1 MEKFFKLSEH
11 NTTARKEI
19 VAGITTFLT
28 MAYIIFLN
36 PTILA
41 DAGMDKGALITVTA
55 LAAFF
60 GTMLIGLWANV
71 PLAMAPGMGLNAFF
85 AYSLVLGNKITWE
98 TALGVVFI
106 SGVLFFVLT
115 ILGVREKIVN
125 AIPLSI
131 RIAIPAGIGL
141 FITLIG
147 LKNLE
152 IIVSNKHTLVTL
164 GSLTPTVLL
173 GLAGILIIGI
183 LEVKKIKGS
192 ILTGIIVT
200 TVLGVIFGE
209 VTMPESLISMPNSIM
224 PIAFKLDI
232 MGALKFGL
240 IGAIFSFMFV
250 DLFDSIGTM
259 VACSYEGGFVEED
272 GKIKNIDKM
281 LEADA
286 VATVFGSVMGT
297 STTTTYIES
306 ASGIADGGRT
316 GLTSVVTALLFLAAL
331 VFTPII
337 GIVPKFATAPAL
349 VIVGV
354 FMFKNIKM
362 IDFGDFSEGIP
373 AFLIIIMMP
382 LTFSISNGLSFGFIS
397 YVGINALSGNHKKV
411 SPVMWA
417 IAILA
422 VVNLVVVNL

>member
-209 VTMPESLISMPNSIM
+209 VTMPESLISMPHSIM

>member
-286 VATVFGSVMGT
+286 VATIFGSVMGT

>member
-11 NTTARKEI
+11 NTTVRKE
-19 VAGITTFLT
+19 VFAGITTFLT
-28 MAYIIFLN
+28 MAYIIFVN
-36 PTILA
+36 PDILA
-41 DAGMDKGALITVTA
+41 NAGMDKGALITVTA

-85 AYSLVLGNKITWE
+85 AYSLVIGNKISWE

-115 ILGVREKIVN
+115 IIGVREKIVN

-152 IIVSNKHTLVTL
+152 IIVSNKDTLVTL
-164 GSLTPTVLL
+164 GALTPSVLL

-192 ILTGIIVT
+192 ILAGILVT

-209 VTMPESLISMPNSIM
+209 VTLPESLFSMPNSIM

-232 MGALKFGL
+232 MGAFKFGL

-272 GKIKNIDKM
+272 GKIKKIDRM

-397 YVGINALSGNHKKV
+397 YVGINAFSGNHKKI
-411 SPVMWA
+411 SPVMWG

-422 VVNLVVVNL
+422 VVNLVVGNL

>member
-1 MEKFFKLSEH
+1 MNNFFKLSER

-19 VAGITTFLT
+19 FAGITTFLT
-28 MAYIIFLN
+28 MAYIIFVN
-36 PTILA
+36 PNILA
-41 DAGMDKGALITVTA
+41 NAGMDKGALITVTA

-60 GTMLIGLWANV
+60 GTMLVGLWANV

-85 AYSLVLGNKITWE
+85 AYSLVLGHKVSWE
-98 TALGVVFI
+98 TALGIVFI
-106 SGVLFFVLT
+106 SGILFLILT
-115 ILGVREKIVN
+115 IIGVREKIVD
-125 AIPLSI
+125 AIPVSI

-141 FITLIG
+141 FITFIG
-147 LKNLE
+147 LKNLG
-152 IIVSNKHTLVTL
+152 IIVDHPATLVSL
-164 GSLTPTVLL
+164 GKLTNPVLL
-173 GLAGILIIGI
+173 GLAGVLIIGI

-200 TVLGVIFGE
+200 TILGIIFGE
-209 VTMPESLISMPNSIM
+209 VTLPDSLVSLPNSIM
-224 PIAFKLDI
+224 PVAFKLDI
-232 MGALKFGL
+232 IGALKFGF

-259 VACSYEGGFVEED
+259 VACSYEGGFVDKD
-272 GKIKNIDKM
+272 GKIENINKM

-286 VATVFGSVMGT
+286 VATVFGSVIGT

-316 GLTSVVTALLFLAAL
+316 GLASVVTGLLFLAAL
-331 VFTPII
+331 IFTPII
-337 GIVPKFATAPAL
+337 GIVPAFATAPAL
-349 VIVGV
+349 IIVGV
-354 FMFKNIKM
+354 FMFKNIKL
-362 IDFGDFSEGIP
+362 IDFTDFGEAIP

-397 YVGINALSGNHKKV
+397 YVGINAVSGNHKRI
-411 SPVMWA
+411 SPVMWV

-422 VVNLVVVNL
+422 IVNLVVANG